1 MQPTLCLIV
10 AAAANG
16 VIGRNGRMP
25 WHLRA
30 ELRYFRQRTLG
41 KPVIM
46 GRKTFQSIGK
56 PLPGR
61 HNIVI
66 TRDAAFNAPGAEIV
80 SSLDAAIAAALVA
93 AATSNAS
100 EIMVI
105 GGADIFRQALPLAA
119 RVYLTRVDAHPTGDA
134 VFPDL
139 PEQQWRLIEQ
149 HPLPADAAN
158 KVSATAGVY
167 ERLA

>member
-16 VIGRNGRMP
+16 VIGRDGRMP

-66 TRDAAFNAPGAEIV
+66 TRDQAFSAPGAEIV
-80 SSLDAAIAAALVA
+80 GSLDAAVAAALVA
-93 AATSNAS
+93 AAASNAN

-105 GGADIFRQALPLAA
+105 GGTDIYRQALPLAA
-119 RVYLTRVDAHPTGDA
+119 RVYLTRVDANPTGDA

-139 PEQQWRLIEQ
+139 PEQQWQLIEQ
-149 HPLPADAAN
+149 SPIAADAADT
-158 KVSATAGVY
+158 VSATACVY
-167 ERLA
+167 ERLP